1 MLAGLNKRL
10 ENRKVTVGFTDA
22 AKKWIGEKG
31 YDPTY
36 GARPLK
42 RFLQKQVET
51 QLARALVAGEVEEGR
66 EVTFSVK
73 EDELFMKVN

>member
-1 MLAGLNKRL
+1 MCIRD
-10 ENRKVTVGFTDA
+10 R
-22 AKKWIGEKG
+22 KWIGEKG

-51 QLARALVAGEVEEGR
+51 QLARALVAGEVDEDSK
-66 EVTFSVK
+66 VDFTVK
-73 EDELFMKVN
+73 DNALFMKVS

>member
-1 MLAGLNKRL
+1 
-10 ENRKVTVGFTDA
+10 V
-22 AKKWIGEKG
+22 GEKG

-51 QLARALVAGEVEEGR
+51 QLARALIAGEIEDGSQII
-66 EVTFSVK
+66 FSVK
-73 EDELFMKVN
+73 DDQLLMKVD

>member
-1 MLAGLNKRL
+1 
-10 ENRKVTVGFTDA
+10 VFTNS

-51 QLARALVAGEVEEGR
+51 QLARALVAGEVEEGS

-73 EDELFMKVN
+73 DSEMVMSVN